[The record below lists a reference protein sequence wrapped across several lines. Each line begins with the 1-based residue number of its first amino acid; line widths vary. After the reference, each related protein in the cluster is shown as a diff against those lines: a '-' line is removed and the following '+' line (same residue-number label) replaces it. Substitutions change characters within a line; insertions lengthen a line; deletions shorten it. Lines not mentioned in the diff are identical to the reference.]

1 MNKKQR
7 KTLEMIFKDPVPSD
21 IRWADIET
29 LFKGFGG
36 KIEEREGSRICVKLH
51 DVKLVFHRPH
61 PKRITDK
68 GAVKSVRKF
77 LKDAGINYDEI

>member
-7 KTLEMIFKDPVPSD
+7 KVLELIFKDPVPSD
-21 IRWADIET
+21 IRWTDIES

-36 KIEEREGSRICVKLH
+36 IIEEREGSRICVKLNG
-51 DVKLVFHRPH
+51 VKLVFHRPH

-77 LKDAGINYDEI
+77 LKDAGISHDEI

>member
-7 KTLEMIFKDPVPSD
+7 KTLELIFKDPVPSD
-21 IRWADIET
+21 IRWTDIET

-36 KIEEREGSRICVKLH
+36 IIEEREGSRVCVKLLG
-51 DVKLVFHRPH
+51 VKLVFHRPH
-61 PKRITDK
+61 PQKITDK
-68 GAVKSVRKF
+68 AAVKSVRKF